1 MPIEVTDYARKLLED
16 LPQQFLEKP
25 RIEALHHALGR
36 QLQQVQDFYGQLM
49 TLRSLAQAEGVQLDG
64 VGDIVQLPRGGLDD
78 AAYRDYLYYKI
89 FKNTNT
95 TTYYDIMRSLRMF
108 WELPL
113 YYSEDPAYPAT
124 ILIDTASLPAEV
136 DLDRLMTAPVI
147 KAAGVGVH
155 INPMIDAGALNA
167 YSGFVTEMAY
177 IYQVEG

>member
-1 MPIEVTDYARKLLED
+1 MPIEVTDYARKLLDD

-25 RIEALHHALGR
+25 RIEALLYALGR

-155 INPMIDAGALNA
+155 INPMIDAGALNV
-167 YSGFVTEMAY
+167 YGGFVTEMAY